1 MSSINLKI
9 EEEERKTT
17 RDTLNTEI
25 HGTGPVTAITSLTSQ
40 QPAVRKGWT
49 QPMHG
54 SSQLPG
60 CFHLLQS
67 AQGSCQLVQANQYF
81 IKNIMKTLT
90 LTQTYTVACYHHI

>member
-1 MSSINLKI
+1 MSSINLEI
-9 EEEERKTT
+9 EEEERKKI

-25 HGTGPVTAITSLTSQ
+25 HGIGRVAAITSLTSQ
-40 QPAVRKGWT
+40 QPAMRKGWK

-54 SSQLPG
+54 SSQLPD

-90 LTQTYTVACYHHI
+90 LTQTYTGAYYHYI